1 MAPICLAIALA
12 RALSGALGVIAPT
25 FSPGIPRSAPSIRYY
40 YSVLSSA
47 VAGRIEAWEPRAGP
61 AAAGAF
67 ARGVVA
73 RADPPS
79 WARARSLLWSASRLC
94 TFALDCGHEP
104 EPAVV
109 LSDGLIE
116 RFIVAGTPHWSSAA
130 RRTVRTNLYFLA
142 RRVVA
147 RTPEPVRLGR
157 ERAQAP
163 YRDADLAAYV
173 ALADAQPTLARR
185 QRASGLIALG
195 AGAGLLGADLR
206 LVTGADVVER
216 SGAVVVTVTGHCPRV
231 VPVRAEWASRALG
244 AAAWAGGG
252 FIVGGAEP
260 TRRNVTSPLIASLA
274 GGADLPRLSLARLRS
289 TWLSHC
295 AADIG
300 LATFMAAAGVVCS
313 QRLGDVVAHL
323 DPGDEAAAVALL
335 GGRT

>member
-1 MAPICLAIALA
+1 
-12 RALSGALGVIAPT
+12 
-25 FSPGIPRSAPSIRYY
+25 
-40 YSVLSSA
+40 VLSPE
-47 VAGRIEAWEPRAGP
+47 VAERIEAWEPRAGG
-61 AAAGAF
+61 ARAGAF

-94 TFALDCGHEP
+94 TFALFCGHEP

-109 LSDGLIE
+109 LSGALIE
-116 RFIVAGTPHWSSAA
+116 RFIVAGTPRWSSAA

-142 RRVVA
+142 RRVEV
-147 RTPEPVRLGR
+147 RTPQPVPLGR

-163 YRDADLAAYV
+163 YAAAELAAYL

-185 QRASGLIALG
+185 RRASGLIALG

-206 LVTGADVVER
+206 LVSGEHVVAR
-216 SGAVVVTVTGHCPRV
+216 SGGVLVRVAGRCPRV
-231 VPVRAEWASRALG
+231 VPVRAELAERALE
-244 AAAWAGGG
+244 AAAWAATG

-274 GGADLPRLSLARLRS
+274 GGLDLPRLSLARLRS
-289 TWLSHC
+289 TWLSRC

-300 LATFMAAAGVVCS
+300 LATFMAAAGISCS
-313 QRLGDVVAHL
+313 QRLGDVVAGL
-323 DPGDEAAAVALL
+323 DRGDEAAAVALL
-335 GGRT
+335 GGHA